1 MYFKQWFLQSSHLG
15 PIEDGWMSA
24 GGALYFGIKVITWNA
39 FGIPLLSFYAQRCW
53 KMECNA
59 QKNNLIFCPIALVGG
74 ALYGAQEELLV
85 GVTLSAHVCTEET
98 NHTVILNTI

>member
-1 MYFKQWFLQSSHLG
+1 
-15 PIEDGWMSA
+15 
-24 GGALYFGIKVITWNA
+24 
-39 FGIPLLSFYAQRCW
+39 
-53 KMECNA
+53 MECNA

-98 NHTVILNTI
+98 NHTVILNTILGQKNA

>member
-1 MYFKQWFLQSSHLG
+1 
-15 PIEDGWMSA
+15 
-24 GGALYFGIKVITWNA
+24 
-39 FGIPLLSFYAQRCW
+39 
-53 KMECNA
+53 MECNA

-98 NHTVILNTI
+98 NHTVILNSRAKKCLSNPSKTRTKQS